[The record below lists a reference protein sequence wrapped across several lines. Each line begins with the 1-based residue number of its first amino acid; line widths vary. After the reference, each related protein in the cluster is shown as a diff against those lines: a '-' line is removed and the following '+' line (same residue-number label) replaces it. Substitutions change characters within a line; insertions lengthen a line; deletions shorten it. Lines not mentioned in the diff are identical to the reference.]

1 METQVAIQIAAEML
15 RRGIADALLQTHH
28 LHILCHHV
36 NDEVGGQAVGAV
48 IQPFD
53 PVAVAQGGDP
63 DRTVLVVDLGVVIV
77 HLELGHH
84 IRQLAQLAVAQL
96 GGGVTIQHGDLVEGD
111 LLHLAGKVA
120 GLHRQQIPII
130 GGPNELPADDAAD
143 NGREDHG
150 QSQEERDLALLLHEA
165 KVALGSLSLKAGSKN
180 GHNAVHGAQ
189 QDHEDVQRAG
199 VQVQRRQLHIVVYR
213 GHQQR
218 HRQVQQRAAQ
228 GSADGLAGFF
238 LLLGLAG
245 KGILAGKALKI
256 GVIPVCIHRVA
267 PLVVLGDVK
276 VL

>member
-48 IQPFD
+48 IQPLD

-96 GGGVTIQHGDLVEGD
+96 GRGIPIQHGDLVDGD

-130 GGPNELPADDAAD
+130 GGPNELPADDAAH
-143 NGREDHG
+143 NGGEDHG

-165 KVALGSLSLKAGSKN
+165 KVALGSLSLKAGSKD

-189 QDHEDVQRAG
+189 QDHKN
-199 VQVQRRQLHIVVYR
+199 I
-213 GHQQR
+213 
-218 HRQVQQRAAQ
+218 
-228 GSADGLAGFF
+228 
-238 LLLGLAG
+238 
-245 KGILAGKALKI
+245 
-256 GVIPVCIHRVA
+256 
-267 PLVVLGDVK
+267 
-276 VL
+276 